1 MCLGLDVGPGHDVKV
16 ELEKNVTRID
26 KEDERMKKLLII
38 CAILGPVLAVTSV
51 VDAHIT
57 YIDATVRDFSP
68 TTHLDF
74 EQSNIASDY
83 GLVDTTIGSDRKP
96 VYVAS
101 GPTATTH
108 SKALFD
114 QWYNDVSG
122 INLSTTITLAFDN
135 GMPGPGGIYTFS
147 DWDFFPIDGILFG
160 NEGNEHNY
168 HFTVEVHTQFMYQ
181 PGQTFTYSSDDD
193 LFVFINDQLVV
204 DHGGVLPARTSW
216 VDLDTLGL
224 APGGIYNYDI
234 FFAERHLV
242 DSVLRMDTAL
252 VPAPGAILLGGIGVG
267 LVGWLRRRRTL

>member
-1 MCLGLDVGPGHDVKV
+1 M
-16 ELEKNVTRID
+16 D
-26 KEDERMKKLLII
+26 KEEIRVKKLLRTG
-38 CAILGPVLAVTSV
+38 ALLVAVLAATSV
-51 VDAHIT
+51 VDADIT
-57 YIDATVRDFSP
+57 YINATVRDFSP
-68 TTHLDF
+68 KTHPDF
-74 EQSNIASDY
+74 EQPNIMGDY
-83 GLVDTTIGSDRKP
+83 GLVGTTIGADRKP

-101 GPTATTH
+101 GPTATTQ

-122 INLSTTITLAFDN
+122 INLSTTISLPFDN

-147 DWDFFPIDGILFG
+147 DGAFFPIDGILLG
-160 NEGNEHNY
+160 NEGNSHNY
-168 HFTVEVHTQFMYQ
+168 HFTVEMHTAFMYQ

-204 DHGGVLPARTSW
+204 DHGGVLPARTTSL
-216 VDLDTLGL
+216 DLDPLGL
-224 APGGIYNYDI
+224 TPGGIYNYDI

-242 DSVLRMDTAL
+242 DSVLRVDTAL